1 MASTPE
7 GKIQLKILRYLR
19 EQGHLFWRFSPETY
33 NAQLG
38 RHIKHHYIPNG
49 LSDIMVLHKRGLIML
64 EVKTPKGRPS
74 AGQIV
79 MQKRVERLGHE
90 YHFVRS
96 VEEVEDL
103 GL

>member
-33 NAQLG
+33 SAQLG

-49 LSDIMVLHKRGLIML
+49 LPDIMVLHKRGFIGL
-64 EVKTPKGRPS
+64 EVKQKSGRVS
-74 AGQIV
+74 ADQIL
-79 MQKRVERLGHE
+79 MKKRVERLGHE
-90 YHFVRS
+90 YHIVRS
-96 VEEVEDL
+96 VDDVVNA